1 MGKIMKRASGEFLP
15 GRLDVPISKSL
26 GHAPIP
32 GYGIAQFLRQTSNDV
47 LQVGEGSL
55 DLALRR
61 LLLNGWTS
69 SEWGASDR
77 MIEAT
82 GRVMQTA

>member
-1 MGKIMKRASGEFLP
+1 MRRASDEFLP
-15 GRLDVPISKSL
+15 GRLDVLSSKSL

-69 SEWGASDR
+69 AEWGASDR
-77 MIEAT
+77 MIGAT
-82 GRVMQTA
+82 GRIMQTA